1 VNRDK
6 YQKELFEKEFEKS
19 KNLRKLNKKLLNFRN
34 DIINETKNIKERLW
48 KVLYNIPNQKML
60 KLGRFRNM
68 LKSNYM
74 IFPRIKM
81 NYLDKFKTFING
93 YIIKLN
99 DLKNLLD
106 KKQDVTLYSNNKII
120 KNPYILNKKII
131 NNKDIKL
138 IWNNFEY
145 DIILKEPKIII

>member
-1 VNRDK
+1 MKVNRDK

-81 NYLDKFKTFING
+81 NYLDKFKS
-93 YIIKLN
+93 YIM
-99 DLKNLLD
+99 
-106 KKQDVTLYSNNKII
+106 
-120 KNPYILNKKII
+120 
-131 NNKDIKL
+131 DIS
-138 IWNNFEY
+138 
-145 DIILKEPKIII
+145 